1 MIISSIHSFYNTY
14 SIGKIIKNWINQ
26 SIRKMTNIRTVLAVN
41 MKTRRKELEISQAE
55 LAEKIGTSPNYISK
69 IEAEK
74 QFPSVQMIEQIA
86 GALECDSLDLFSNE
100 KSEEKRIDYIR
111 DDLLKNVCD
120 LINATFQKL

>member
-1 MIISSIHSFYNTY
+1 
-14 SIGKIIKNWINQ
+14 
-26 SIRKMTNIRTVLAVN
+26 MTNIRTVLAVN

-100 KSEEKRIDYIR
+100 KNEEKRIDYIR

-120 LINATFQKL
+120 LINASFQKL

>member
-1 MIISSIHSFYNTY
+1 
-14 SIGKIIKNWINQ
+14 
-26 SIRKMTNIRTVLAVN
+26 MTNIRTVLAVN

-86 GALECDSLDLFSNE
+86 GALECDSIDLFSNE
-100 KSEEKRIDYIR
+100 KNEEKRIDYIR

-120 LINATFQKL
+120 LINASFQKI

>member
-1 MIISSIHSFYNTY
+1 
-14 SIGKIIKNWINQ
+14 
-26 SIRKMTNIRTVLAVN
+26 MTNIRTVLAVN

-86 GALECDSLDLFSNE
+86 SALECDSVDLFSNE
-100 KSEEKRIDYIR
+100 KNEEKRIDYIR

-120 LINATFQKL
+120 LINASFQKV

>member
-1 MIISSIHSFYNTY
+1 
-14 SIGKIIKNWINQ
+14 
-26 SIRKMTNIRTVLAVN
+26 MTNIRTVLAVN

-86 GALECDSLDLFSNE
+86 GALECDSVDLFSNE
-100 KSEEKRIDYIR
+100 KNEEKRIDYIR

-120 LINATFQKL
+120 LINASFQKL